1 MRRYGW
7 SDERM
12 GGELIIMRREEAAEV
27 YLNGLLLKS
36 VEIGRFFEAAR
47 LLSNDDRAKIQLAV
61 ERYATNKEDGKGDS
75 HAKKNF
81 QYKGGDK
88 RKWFAL

>member
-1 MRRYGW
+1 MY
-7 SDERM
+7 
-12 GGELIIMRREEAAEV
+12 REEAAEI

-36 VEIGRFFEAAR
+36 VEIGKFFEAAR

-61 ERYATNKEDGKGDS
+61 ERYATNKEDEKGDS
-75 HAKKNF
+75 HVEKNF

-88 RKWFAL
+88 RKCLVL